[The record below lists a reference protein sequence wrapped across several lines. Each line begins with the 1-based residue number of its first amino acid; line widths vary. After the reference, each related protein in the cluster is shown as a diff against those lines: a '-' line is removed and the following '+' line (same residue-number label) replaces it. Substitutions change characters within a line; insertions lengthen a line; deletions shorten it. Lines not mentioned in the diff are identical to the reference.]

1 MKKKETAGVKLIFI
15 TDSFNN
21 NNNNDAQPVKVYN
34 VSILFHIKKSL
45 RVLKLILVLF
55 HKKGFWK
62 HEILS
67 D

>member
-1 MKKKETAGVKLIFI
+1 MKKKEKAGVELIII

-21 NNNNDAQPVKVYN
+21 NNNAAQPVKVYN

-62 HEILS
+62 HETLS